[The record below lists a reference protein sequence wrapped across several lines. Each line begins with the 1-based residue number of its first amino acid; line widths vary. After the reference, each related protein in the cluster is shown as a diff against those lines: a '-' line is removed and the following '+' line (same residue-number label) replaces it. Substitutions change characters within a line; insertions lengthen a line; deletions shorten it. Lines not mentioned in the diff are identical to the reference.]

1 MTTPIRTV
9 LIEDVV
15 SYAEAL
21 RNYIAISN
29 SGVECAGVFTT
40 AEEALQHIPKH
51 PPDVAVVDIN
61 LPGMSGIELVARL
74 KETCPGVLCL
84 ILTTYEDGAPIFDAL
99 KAGASGYILKRA
111 PAQEIVSA
119 IIQVHQGG
127 SPMSPQIAR
136 RVVNFFH
143 NRPPADELDVLSERE
158 REVLQLLS
166 EGSMYKEIAGHLNI
180 SIDTVRSHVR
190 KIYEK
195 LHVHSRTGAVLK
207 YFGKNR

>member
-1 MTTPIRTV
+1 MTTPIRAV

-15 SYAEAL
+15 PYAEAL
-21 RNYIAISN
+21 RNYIAISG
-29 SGVECAGVFTT
+29 SGVECIGVFTT
-40 AEEALQHIPKH
+40 AEDALRAIRKD

-74 KETCPGVLCL
+74 RESCPGVLCL

-119 IIQVHQGG
+119 IVQVHQGG

-143 NRPPADELDVLSERE
+143 HQPPAEDPNVLSERE
-158 REVLQLLS
+158 REVLQLLA
-166 EGSMYKEIAGHLNI
+166 EGSMYKEIAGKLCV
-180 SIDTVRSHVR
+180 SIDTVRTHVR

-207 YFGKNR
+207 YFGKGR

>member
-29 SGVECAGVFTT
+29 SGVECAGVFTS

-74 KETCPGVLCL
+74 KESCPGVLCL

>member
-21 RNYIAISN
+21 RNYIAISH
-29 SGVECAGVFTT
+29 SGVECTGVFTT
-40 AEEALQHIPKH
+40 AEEALRHIPKH

-74 KETCPGVLCL
+74 KETCPDVLCL

-158 REVLQLLS
+158 REVLQLLA

-207 YFGKNR
+207 YFGKNH

>member
-40 AEEALQHIPKH
+40 AEEALRHIPKH

-61 LPGMSGIELVARL
+61 LPGMSGIELVTRL

-119 IIQVHQGG
+119 IIQVHEGG

-158 REVLQLLS
+158 REVLQLLA

>member
-29 SGVECAGVFTT
+29 SGVECAGVFTS